1 MHNSID
7 PLYSAKKVKDM
18 SPVEKKEYKEK
29 TRKIR
34 KESFKKL
41 IWYINYKKIIFVS
54 IIILN
59 FLSSIF
65 LATSTF
71 LIGFVVD
78 YALGFNQLKV
88 GGTFSN
94 SKFIIGLS
102 IMFLTYL
109 FHHIFNLINELLA
122 NKASLIAAK
131 LMRSDAY
138 KALMKMPV
146 SFFDKSN
153 KGEIMSVLS
162 NDIDNVMLG
171 LSGSLPF
178 IFNIFFTLIISL
190 GFMFYYSTYLTLICL
205 ALFPI
210 LFLFV
215 GILLTKAVPQWHKQQ
230 KRVGVINGY
239 IEEHLAAQHLI
250 KAYNQ
255 EKNINKEF
263 KSKND
268 HLFKSSF
275 KASLY
280 TGIVW
285 PYSHAATTLLQFLIS
300 MIGVI
305 FALGKIPSGS
315 GKEITVGILTSFSI
329 YIRFMTI
336 KINNLFENIGSIQIA
351 ITSATRIIAI
361 SKLKPEI
368 NEEKLDLLNNVK
380 GQIEFKN
387 VNFSYTNN
395 LNDLQLKNASF
406 LAKKGQVFAFVGP
419 TGAGKTTIIN
429 LLSKFYLPLNG
440 EILIDG
446 YKSSDINE
454 KSWRENISI
463 VLQDTFL
470 FKTSIME
477 NLRYANQ
484 NASDAEIKEAAKIS
498 RADEFITNLENGYN
512 EIILEGGQNLSQ
524 GQRQLLAITRAIIAN
539 KKILILDEATSNVDT
554 RTEKNI
560 QNAMLSLMKGK
571 TSFIIAHRL
580 STIVNADRI
589 LVVNNGEIV
598 EQGNHKELLAKKG
611 FYEKLY
617 NSSFSED

>member
-18 SPVEKKEYKEK
+18 SPTEKKEYKEK
-29 TRKIR
+29 SRKIR

-361 SKLKPEI
+361 SKLKPAI
-368 NEEKLDLLNNVK
+368 NEEKLDLLNNVE

-429 LLSKFYLPLNG
+429 LLSKFYLPLSG

-484 NASDAEIKEAAKIS
+484 NASDVEIKEAAKIS
-498 RADEFITNLENGYN
+498 RADEFITNLKNGYN

>member
-7 PLYSAKKVKDM
+7 PLYSTKKVKDM
-18 SPVEKKEYKEK
+18 SPTEKKEYKEK

-122 NKASLIAAK
+122 NKASLIAAR

-361 SKLKPEI
+361 SKLKPAI
-368 NEEKLDLLNNVK
+368 NEENLDLLNNVK

-429 LLSKFYLPLNG
+429 LLSKFYLPLSG

-484 NASDAEIKEAAKIS
+484 NASDDEIKEAAKIS

>member
-18 SPVEKKEYKEK
+18 SPTEKKEYKEK

-361 SKLKPEI
+361 SKLKPAI
-368 NEEKLDLLNNVK
+368 NEENLDLLHNVE

-429 LLSKFYLPLNG
+429 LLSKFYLPLSG

-446 YKSSDINE
+446 YKSSEINE

>member
-18 SPVEKKEYKEK
+18 SPTEKKEYKEK

-361 SKLKPEI
+361 SKLKPSI
-368 NEEKLDLLNNVK
+368 NEEKLDLLNNVE

-429 LLSKFYLPLNG
+429 LLSKFYLPLSG

>member
-1 MHNSID
+1 MDNSID
-7 PLYSAKKVKDM
+7 PLYSTKKVKDM
-18 SPVEKKEYKEK
+18 SPAEKKEYKEK

-78 YALGFNQLKV
+78 YALGFDQLKA

-361 SKLKPEI
+361 SKLKPSI
-368 NEEKLDLLNNVK
+368 NEEKLDLLNNVE

-429 LLSKFYLPLNG
+429 LLSKFYLPLSG

-498 RADEFITNLENGYN
+498 RADEFITNLKNGYN

-598 EQGNHKELLAKKG
+598 EQGNHKELLTKKG

>member
-18 SPVEKKEYKEK
+18 SPSEKKEYKEK

-71 LIGFVVD
+71 LIGFIVD
-78 YALGFNQLKV
+78 YALGFNQLKF

-368 NEEKLDLLNNVK
+368 DEEKLNLLNNVE

-429 LLSKFYLPLNG
+429 LLSKFYLPLSG

-484 NASDAEIKEAAKIS
+484 NASDDEIKEAAKIS

-589 LVVNNGEIV
+589 LVVNNGQIV

>member
-71 LIGFVVD
+71 LIGFIVD

-205 ALFPI
+205 VLFPI

-361 SKLKPEI
+361 SKLKPTI
-368 NEEKLDLLNNVK
+368 NEEKLNLLNNVEGK
-380 GQIEFKN
+380 IEFKN

-429 LLSKFYLPLNG
+429 LLSKFYLPLSG

-484 NASDAEIKEAAKIS
+484 NASDDEIKEAAKIS

-580 STIVNADRI
+580 STIINADKI
-589 LVVNNGEIV
+589 LVVNNGQIV

>member
-18 SPVEKKEYKEK
+18 SPTEKKEYKEK

-71 LIGFVVD
+71 LIGFVID

-315 GKEITVGILTSFSI
+315 GKEITVGVLTSFSI

-361 SKLKPEI
+361 SKLKPAI
-368 NEEKLDLLNNVK
+368 NEEKLDLLNDVE

-429 LLSKFYLPLNG
+429 LLSKFYLPLSG

-498 RADEFITNLENGYN
+498 RADEFITNLKNGYN

-598 EQGNHKELLAKKG
+598 EQGNHKELLTKKG

>member
-18 SPVEKKEYKEK
+18 SPTEKKEYKEK

-315 GKEITVGILTSFSI
+315 GKEITVGVLTSFSI

-361 SKLKPEI
+361 SKLKHAI
-368 NEEKLDLLNNVK
+368 NEEKLDLLNNVE

-429 LLSKFYLPLNG
+429 LLSKFYLPLSG

>member
-18 SPVEKKEYKEK
+18 SPTEKKENKEK

-122 NKASLIAAK
+122 NKASLIAAR

-190 GFMFYYSTYLTLICL
+190 GFMFYYSLYLTLICL
-205 ALFPI
+205 VLFPI

-351 ITSATRIIAI
+351 ITSSTRIIAI
-361 SKLKPEI
+361 SKLKPAI
-368 NEEKLDLLNNVK
+368 NEEKLDLLHNVE

-429 LLSKFYLPLNG
+429 LLSKFYLPLSG

-446 YKSSDINE
+446 YKSSEINE

>member
-7 PLYSAKKVKDM
+7 PLYSSKKVKDM
-18 SPVEKKEYKEK
+18 SPTEKKEYKEK

-305 FALGKIPSGS
+305 FALWKIPSGS

-361 SKLKPEI
+361 SKLKPAI
-368 NEEKLDLLNNVK
+368 NEEKLDLLNNVE

-429 LLSKFYLPLNG
+429 LLSKFYLPLSG

-484 NASDAEIKEAAKIS
+484 NASDVEIKEAAKIS

>member
-18 SPVEKKEYKEK
+18 SPTEKKEYKEK

-190 GFMFYYSTYLTLICL
+190 GFMFYYSLYLTLICL
-205 ALFPI
+205 VLFPI

-351 ITSATRIIAI
+351 ITSSTRIIAI
-361 SKLKPEI
+361 SKLKPAI
-368 NEEKLDLLNNVK
+368 NEEKLDLLHNVE

-429 LLSKFYLPLNG
+429 LLSKFYLPLSG

-446 YKSSDINE
+446 YKSSEINE

>member
-18 SPVEKKEYKEK
+18 SSTEKKEYKEK

-78 YALGFNQLKV
+78 YALGFDQLKA

-361 SKLKPEI
+361 SKLKPAI

-406 LAKKGQVFAFVGP
+406 LAKKGQIFAFVGP

-440 EILIDG
+440 EILIDN

-484 NASDAEIKEAAKIS
+484 NASDDEIKEAAKIS
-498 RADEFITNLENGYN
+498 RADEFITNLKNGYN

-589 LVVNNGEIV
+589 LVVNSGEIV

>member
-7 PLYSAKKVKDM
+7 PLYSTKKVKDM
-18 SPVEKKEYKEK
+18 SPAEKKEYKEK

-71 LIGFVVD
+71 LIGFIVD

-205 ALFPI
+205 VLFPI

-361 SKLKPEI
+361 SKLKPTI
-368 NEEKLDLLNNVK
+368 NEENLDLLNNVE

-395 LNDLQLKNASF
+395 INDLQLKNASF

-429 LLSKFYLPLNG
+429 LLSKFYLPLSG

-454 KSWRENISI
+454 QSWREKMSI

-484 NASDAEIKEAAKIS
+484 NASDDEIKEAAKIS

>member
-18 SPVEKKEYKEK
+18 SPTEKKEYKEK

-361 SKLKPEI
+361 SKLKPSI
-368 NEEKLDLLNNVK
+368 NEEKLDLLNNVE

-429 LLSKFYLPLNG
+429 LLSKFYLPLSG

-470 FKTSIME
+470 FKTSIIE

-484 NASDAEIKEAAKIS
+484 NASDDEIKEAAKIS

-524 GQRQLLAITRAIIAN
+524 GQRQLLAITRAILAN

>member
-18 SPVEKKEYKEK
+18 SPTEKKEYKEK

-361 SKLKPEI
+361 SKLKPAI
-368 NEEKLDLLNNVK
+368 NEEKLDLLNNVE

-429 LLSKFYLPLNG
+429 LLSKFYLPLSG

>member
-18 SPVEKKEYKEK
+18 SPAEKKEYKEK

-78 YALGFNQLKV
+78 YALGFDQLKA
-88 GGTFSN
+88 GGNFSN

-361 SKLKPEI
+361 SKLKPAI
-368 NEEKLDLLNNVK
+368 NEEKLDLLNNVE

-429 LLSKFYLPLNG
+429 LLSKFYLPLSG

>member
-18 SPVEKKEYKEK
+18 SPAEKKEYKEK

-484 NASDAEIKEAAKIS
+484 NASDDEIKEAAKIS
-498 RADEFITNLENGYN
+498 RADEFITNLKNGYN

>member
-18 SPVEKKEYKEK
+18 SPTEKKEYKEK
-29 TRKIR
+29 SRKIR

-446 YKSSDINE
+446 YKSRDINE

-484 NASDAEIKEAAKIS
+484 NASDDEIKEAAKIS

>member
-18 SPVEKKEYKEK
+18 SPTEKKEYKEK

-71 LIGFVVD
+71 LIGFIVD
-78 YALGFNQLKV
+78 YALGFDQLKA

-102 IMFLTYL
+102 AMFLTYL

-361 SKLKPEI
+361 SKLKPAI
-368 NEEKLDLLNNVK
+368 NEENLDLLNNVK

-429 LLSKFYLPLNG
+429 LLSKFYLPLSG

-484 NASDAEIKEAAKIS
+484 NASDDEIKEAAKIS

>member
-18 SPVEKKEYKEK
+18 SPTEKKEYKEK

-361 SKLKPEI
+361 SKLKPSI
-368 NEEKLDLLNNVK
+368 NEEKLDLLNNVE

-406 LAKKGQVFAFVGP
+406 LAKKGQIFAFVGP

-429 LLSKFYLPLNG
+429 LLSKFYLPLSG

-498 RADEFITNLENGYN
+498 RADEFITNLKNGYN

>member
-18 SPVEKKEYKEK
+18 SPTEKKEYKEK

-71 LIGFVVD
+71 LIGFVID

-361 SKLKPEI
+361 SKLKPSI
-368 NEEKLDLLNNVK
+368 NEEKLDLLNNVE

-429 LLSKFYLPLNG
+429 LLSKFYLPLSG

-498 RADEFITNLENGYN
+498 RADEFITNLKNGYN

>member
-18 SPVEKKEYKEK
+18 SPTEKKEYKEK

-138 KALMKMPV
+138 KVLMKMPV

-361 SKLKPEI
+361 SKLKPSI
-368 NEEKLDLLNNVK
+368 NEEKLDLLNNVE

-429 LLSKFYLPLNG
+429 LLSKFYLPLSG

-484 NASDAEIKEAAKIS
+484 NASDVEIKEAAKIS
-498 RADEFITNLENGYN
+498 RADEFITNLKNGYN

>member
-18 SPVEKKEYKEK
+18 SPTEKKEYKEK

-429 LLSKFYLPLNG
+429 LLSKFYLPLSG

-498 RADEFITNLENGYN
+498 RADEFITNLKNGYN

-589 LVVNNGEIV
+589 LVVNSGEIV
-598 EQGNHKELLAKKG
+598 EQGDHKELLAKKG

>member
-1 MHNSID
+1 
-7 PLYSAKKVKDM
+7 
-18 SPVEKKEYKEK
+18 
-29 TRKIR
+29 
-34 KESFKKL
+34 
-41 IWYINYKKIIFVS
+41 
-54 IIILN
+54 
-59 FLSSIF
+59 
-65 LATSTF
+65 
-71 LIGFVVD
+71 
-78 YALGFNQLKV
+78 
-88 GGTFSN
+88 
-94 SKFIIGLS
+94 
-102 IMFLTYL
+102 
-109 FHHIFNLINELLA
+109 
-122 NKASLIAAK
+122 
-131 LMRSDAY
+131 
-138 KALMKMPV
+138 MKMPV

-361 SKLKPEI
+361 SKLKPSI
-368 NEEKLDLLNNVK
+368 NEEKLDLLNNVE

-429 LLSKFYLPLNG
+429 LLSKFYLPLSG

-484 NASDAEIKEAAKIS
+484 NASDDEIKEAAKIS

-580 STIVNADRI
+580 STIVNADKI

-598 EQGNHKELLAKKG
+598 EQGNHKELLTKKG

>member
-18 SPVEKKEYKEK
+18 SPTEKKEYKEK
-29 TRKIR
+29 SRKIR

-65 LATSTF
+65 LAMSTF

-361 SKLKPEI
+361 SKLKPAI
-368 NEEKLDLLNNVK
+368 NEEKLDLLNNVE

-429 LLSKFYLPLNG
+429 LLSKFYLPLSG

-484 NASDAEIKEAAKIS
+484 NASDVEIKEATKIS
-498 RADEFITNLENGYN
+498 RADEFITNLKNGYN

>member
-18 SPVEKKEYKEK
+18 SPTEKKEYKEK

-122 NKASLIAAK
+122 NKASLIAAR

-361 SKLKPEI
+361 SKLKPSI
-368 NEEKLDLLNNVK
+368 NEEKLDLLNNVE

-429 LLSKFYLPLNG
+429 LLSKFYLPLSG

-498 RADEFITNLENGYN
+498 RADEFITNLKNGYN

-524 GQRQLLAITRAIIAN
+524 GQRQLLAITRAILAN

-598 EQGNHKELLAKKG
+598 EQGNHEELLAKKG

>member
-18 SPVEKKEYKEK
+18 SPTEKKEYKEK

-255 EKNINKEF
+255 KKNINKEF

-361 SKLKPEI
+361 SKLKPAI
-368 NEEKLDLLNNVK
+368 NEEKLDLLNNVE

-429 LLSKFYLPLNG
+429 LLSKFYLPLSG

-498 RADEFITNLENGYN
+498 RADEFITNLKNGYN

-580 STIVNADRI
+580 STIINADKI
-589 LVVNNGEIV
+589 LVVNNGQIV
-598 EQGNHKELLAKKG
+598 EQGDHKELLAKKG

>member
-18 SPVEKKEYKEK
+18 SPTEKKEYKEK

-406 LAKKGQVFAFVGP
+406 LAKKGQAFAFVGP

-429 LLSKFYLPLNG
+429 LLSKFYLPLSG

-484 NASDAEIKEAAKIS
+484 NASDDEIKEAAKIS

>member
-7 PLYSAKKVKDM
+7 PLYSSKKVKDM
-18 SPVEKKEYKEK
+18 SPTEKKEYKEK

-285 PYSHAATTLLQFLIS
+285 PYSHVATTLLQFLIS

-361 SKLKPEI
+361 SKLKPSI
-368 NEEKLDLLNNVK
+368 NEEKLDLLNNVE

-429 LLSKFYLPLNG
+429 LLSKFYLPLSG

-598 EQGNHKELLAKKG
+598 EQGNHKELLTKKG

>member
-18 SPVEKKEYKEK
+18 SPTEKKEYKEK

-41 IWYINYKKIIFVS
+41 ILYINYKKIIFVS

-361 SKLKPEI
+361 SKLKPAI
-368 NEEKLDLLNNVK
+368 NEEKLDLLNNVE

-395 LNDLQLKNASF
+395 LNNLQLKNASF

-429 LLSKFYLPLNG
+429 LLSKFYLPLSG

-484 NASDAEIKEAAKIS
+484 NASDDEIKEAAKIS

>member
-18 SPVEKKEYKEK
+18 SPTEKKEYKEK

-361 SKLKPEI
+361 SKLKPAI
-368 NEEKLDLLNNVK
+368 NEEKLDLLNNVE

-429 LLSKFYLPLNG
+429 LLSKFYLPLSG

-484 NASDAEIKEAAKIS
+484 NASDDEIKEAAKIS

>member
-18 SPVEKKEYKEK
+18 SPTEKKEYKEK

-239 IEEHLAAQHLI
+239 IEEHLVAQHLI

-484 NASDAEIKEAAKIS
+484 NASDDEIKEAAKIS
-498 RADEFITNLENGYN
+498 RADEFITNLKNGYN

-589 LVVNNGEIV
+589 LVVNNGQIV

>member
-18 SPVEKKEYKEK
+18 SPTEKKEYKEK

-122 NKASLIAAK
+122 NKASLIAAR

-351 ITSATRIIAI
+351 ITSSTRIIAI
-361 SKLKPEI
+361 SKLKPAI
-368 NEEKLDLLNNVK
+368 NEEKLDLLHNVE

-429 LLSKFYLPLNG
+429 LLSKFYLPLSG

-446 YKSSDINE
+446 YKSSEINE

>member
-18 SPVEKKEYKEK
+18 SPTEKKEYKEK

-263 KSKND
+263 KSKNY

-275 KASLY
+275 KATLY

-361 SKLKPEI
+361 SKLKPAI
-368 NEEKLDLLNNVK
+368 NEEKLDLLNNVE

-429 LLSKFYLPLNG
+429 LLSKFYLPLSG

-524 GQRQLLAITRAIIAN
+524 GQRQLLAITRAILAN

>member
-18 SPVEKKEYKEK
+18 SPTEKKEYKEK

-190 GFMFYYSTYLTLICL
+190 GFMFYYSLYLTLICL
-205 ALFPI
+205 VLFPI

-215 GILLTKAVPQWHKQQ
+215 GILLTKAIPQWHKQQ

-315 GKEITVGILTSFSI
+315 SKEITVGILTSFSI

-361 SKLKPEI
+361 SKLKPAI
-368 NEEKLDLLNNVK
+368 NEEKLDLLNNVE

-395 LNDLQLKNASF
+395 INDLQLKNASF

-429 LLSKFYLPLNG
+429 LLSKFYLPLSG

-484 NASDAEIKEAAKIS
+484 NASNDEIKEAAKIS

-524 GQRQLLAITRAIIAN
+524 GQRQLLAITRAILAN
-539 KKILILDEATSNVDT
+539 KKILILDEATSNIDT

-598 EQGNHKELLAKKG
+598 EQGNHEELLAKKG

>member
-18 SPVEKKEYKEK
+18 SPTEKKEYKEK

-361 SKLKPEI
+361 SKLKPAI
-368 NEEKLDLLNNVK
+368 NEEKLHLLNNVE

-395 LNDLQLKNASF
+395 INDLQLKNASF

-429 LLSKFYLPLNG
+429 LLSKFYLPLSG

-484 NASDAEIKEAAKIS
+484 NASDDEIKEAAKIS

-524 GQRQLLAITRAIIAN
+524 GQRQLLAITRAILAN

-598 EQGNHKELLAKKG
+598 EQGNHKELLSKKG

>member
-18 SPVEKKEYKEK
+18 SPAEKKEYKEK

-361 SKLKPEI
+361 SKLKPSI
-368 NEEKLDLLNNVK
+368 NEEKLDLLNNVE

-484 NASDAEIKEAAKIS
+484 NASDDEIKEAAKIS
-498 RADEFITNLENGYN
+498 RADEFITNLKNGYN

>member
-18 SPVEKKEYKEK
+18 SPTEKKEYKEK

-190 GFMFYYSTYLTLICL
+190 GFMFYYSLYLTLICL
-205 ALFPI
+205 VLFPI

-280 TGIVW
+280 TEIVW

-351 ITSATRIIAI
+351 ITSSTRIIAI
-361 SKLKPEI
+361 SKLKPAI
-368 NEEKLDLLNNVK
+368 NEEKLDLLHNVE

-429 LLSKFYLPLNG
+429 LLSKFYLPLSG

-484 NASDAEIKEAAKIS
+484 NASDDEIKEAAKIS

>member
-18 SPVEKKEYKEK
+18 SPTEKKEYKEK

-239 IEEHLAAQHLI
+239 IEEHLVAQHLI

-361 SKLKPEI
+361 SKLKPSI

-429 LLSKFYLPLNG
+429 LLSKFYLPLSG

-484 NASDAEIKEAAKIS
+484 NASDDEIKEAAKIS
-498 RADEFITNLENGYN
+498 RADEFITNLENRYN